1 MKSILCIL
9 FLVVAVATVHADTKK
24 PSFIQWSTND
34 CSNPL
39 MLPEQHY
46 DVSQIGWGK
55 YRIDSGLV
63 SQGHF
68 NNIYITFQ
76 ATNALDPVSV
86 SDAHESTFTVKTQKI
101 TWRSYKTVV
110 EGRSVIRKE
119 ALMPNILPHNKKGN
133 ASDYI
138 WLRMDADSQEIL
150 DQLTPIAEGVIQ
162 DAA

>member
-9 FLVVAVATVHADTKK
+9 FLVVAVATVYADTKK

-68 NNIYITFQ
+68 NNIYIIFQ
-76 ATNALDPVSV
+76 ATNSLDPVSV
-86 SDAHESTFTVKTQKI
+86 SDVHESTFTVKTQKI

-119 ALMPNILPHNKKGN
+119 ALMPNILPHNGKGKD
-133 ASDYI
+133 SDYI
-138 WLRMDADSQEIL
+138 WLRMDAALFCRNHLISGASEK
-150 DQLTPIAEGVIQ
+150 G
-162 DAA
+162 